1 VLPQHLHLRK
11 GARSS
16 ELFLENAA
24 EVERV
29 IDRNQLYFT
38 LPCVRGI
45 QATREFY
52 TSMIPMKIIA
62 DALQPACSE
71 VDIRSRCQRR
81 LNKARVPIICRY
93 IVDNATDY
101 VLPSITVLVDS
112 IVEFVPCSDDP
123 RLYNV
128 GHIKIP
134 TSARL
139 IVSDGQ
145 HRCAAIRAALQKRP
159 ELMHETVPCTLFI
172 ATTTERAQQ
181 MFTDINR
188 YVVRPS
194 TSVSL
199 TFDHRDPLA
208 RLSRR
213 IASELPCFA
222 GLIDFERSGL
232 SSDSSSALFTLSAL
246 YRATSELVRNLNVS
260 AFLDYNQ
267 IVMSYWREVSA
278 RMPDWI
284 MVRRGDLTPSDLR
297 TRYLSGHAVALVALG
312 RVGNNLLSQD
322 LSCFDTLLQG
332 LETLDWRRSN
342 HRLWGWRTIYHGKVA
357 FSARSVTLIAN
368 AVKLHLGIPLSEDEM
383 ELELLEARRD
393 QVDGVAAAHR

>member
-1 VLPQHLHLRK
+1 MLPQHLHLRK

-112 IVEFVPCSDDP
+112 IVEFMPCSRRP
-123 RLYNV
+123 SFA
-128 GHIKIP
+128 
-134 TSARL
+134 TSATSRSQRL
-139 IVSDGQ
+139 
-145 HRCAAIRAALQKRP
+145 RANRKRRSTSLRGDQSCFTKRP

-172 ATTTERAQQ
+172 ATTTEEP
-181 MFTDINR
+181 NR
-188 YVVRPS
+188 CSRTSIDTSCGKHLSQLDVRS
-194 TSVSL
+194 QGSISQAESQNCL
-199 TFDHRDPLA
+199 
-208 RLSRR
+208 
-213 IASELPCFA
+213 
-222 GLIDFERSGL
+222 
-232 SSDSSSALFTLSAL
+232 
-246 YRATSELVRNLNVS
+246 RATLL
-260 AFLDYNQ
+260 
-267 IVMSYWREVSA
+267 
-278 RMPDWI
+278 
-284 MVRRGDLTPSDLR
+284 RRP
-297 TRYLSGHAVALVALG
+297 Y
-312 RVGNNLLSQD
+312 
-322 LSCFDTLLQG
+322 
-332 LETLDWRRSN
+332 
-342 HRLWGWRTIYHGKVA
+342 
-357 FSARSVTLIAN
+357 
-368 AVKLHLGIPLSEDEM
+368 
-383 ELELLEARRD
+383 
-393 QVDGVAAAHR
+393 